1 MSKANKDLVL
11 VSRKEL
17 ADLRRAL
24 ASARARIAALE
35 LEASKKQCNTK
46 VPDDNGKVYLD
57 GSNTTNSGGC
67 GC

>member
-1 MSKANKDLVL
+1 MDKPNKNLVL

-17 ADLRRAL
+17 SDLKRAL
-24 ASARARIAALE
+24 ANARAKIAALE

>member
-1 MSKANKDLVL
+1 MDKPNKNLVL

-17 ADLRRAL
+17 ADLKRAL
-24 ASARARIAALE
+24 ANARAKIAALE
-35 LEASKKQCNTK
+35 LEASKKQCNDK
-46 VPDDNGKVYLD
+46 VPDDDGKVYLD